1 MKLKTGLSIEKTI
14 TVKPEQTAFHVGS
27 GDLRVFATPEMVW
40 LLESVCTELLAD
52 CLDEGETSVGVVVN
66 VRHLAPTP
74 VGMKV
79 TVRAELTKIESNQI
93 SFQVALHDELEKIGE
108 ADHVRAVID
117 SDRFLKRIESKR
129 GVS

>member
-1 MKLKTGLSIEKTI
+1 MNLKTGLSIEKTI

-52 CLDEGETSVGVVVN
+52 YLDEGETSVGVVVN

-74 VGMKV
+74 IGMQV
-79 TVRAELTKIESNQI
+79 TVSAELTKIDGNQI
-93 SFQVALHDELEKIGE
+93 SFRVSLHDELEKIGE
-108 ADHVRAVID
+108 AEHTRAVINA
-117 SDRFLKRIESKR
+117 DRFLKRVESKR
-129 GVS
+129 GIS